1 MGRKPLGRM
10 FELLILDSLDP
21 TLPRTIEYVRD
32 HVSKKLNKS
41 GLSWHTIRKYL
52 IVLRD
57 TGVIEEVH
65 SGKITTYRLK
75 K

>member
-10 FELLILDSLDP
+10 FELLILGSLDS
-21 TLPRTIEYVRD
+21 TFPRTIEYVRN
-32 HVSKKLNKS
+32 HVSQKLNKP

-57 TGVIEEVH
+57 TGVVEEVH
-65 SGKITTYRLK
+65 SGKIITYKLK